1 MCTSSC
7 RDIPRGLQFHMFIMS
22 DNHALLSLGRTSLI
36 GATVPPRED
45 DPSAAGAA
53 LLVEQVTGME
63 LLSAWS
69 VDATSAAAI

>member
-1 MCTSSC
+1 MRFLGGT
-7 RDIPRGLQFHMFIMS
+7 G
-22 DNHALLSLGRTSLI
+22 LGRTSLI
-36 GATVPPRED
+36 GATVPARED

-53 LLVEQVTGME
+53 LLVGQVTGME